1 MEETKIFPGMKKNIL
16 RIGKGMVTL
25 ILVWLLVREVD
36 WVGVGNTLE
45 NVTLSFIGLYLVLQL
60 VGTWLSAWKWQY
72 LAGTQGFIFSLR
84 QGFFH
89 YLAGA
94 FINNFLPSTIGGD
107 TYRTMWMSEPG
118 KRFEAFGVVLFDR
131 LSGLLALFLL
141 SALSL
146 FFIPMEYFFQQP
158 VLIIVGVLM
167 LGAAIFALFSL
178 ISITGFFELVL
189 TIAGF
194 LPWEKVRAQLERLQP
209 LAETTLYLKALGFS
223 FLFLLIGVGLSN
235 WALWQGIGLTLP
247 FGAFLGCIF
256 LATLLANIPI
266 SINSIGVKEW
276 SYIFVFGLVGVSAE
290 MAVTA
295 ALLSRFLQ
303 MLLSFL
309 ALPAYLEERKKTA
322 VET

>member
-1 MEETKIFPGMKKNIL
+1 MSKNLIKM
-16 RIGKGMVTL
+16 GKGVVTL

-36 WVGVGNTLE
+36 WVGVGKTLE
-45 NVTLSFIGLYLVLQL
+45 NVSLPFIGIYLVLQL
-60 VGTWLSAWKWQY
+60 TGTWLSAWKWQY
-72 LAGTQGFIFSLR
+72 LASTQGFTFSLR
-84 QGFFH
+84 QGFLH

-131 LSGLLALFLL
+131 LSGLLSLFLL
-141 SALSL
+141 STLSL
-146 FFIPMEYFFQQP
+146 FFIPVEYFLQQP
-158 VLIIVGVLM
+158 ILIIVGILM
-167 LGAAIFALFSL
+167 LAAAIFALFSL
-178 ISITGFFELVL
+178 ISITGFFELIL
-189 TIAGF
+189 TVAGW
-194 LPWEKVRAQLERLQP
+194 LPWQKVRTQLERLEP
-209 LAETTLYLKALGFS
+209 LAETRLYLKALGFS
-223 FLFLLIGVGLSN
+223 FLFLIVGVSLSN
-235 WALWQGIGLTLP
+235 WALWQSIGLELSL
-247 FGAFLGCIF
+247 GAFLGCIF

-266 SINSIGVKEW
+266 SINNIGVKEW

-309 ALPAYLEERKKTA
+309 ALPAYLEERKK
-322 VET
+322 VEGSTL